1 MEHNFSS
8 QIVYRYKNTLMEDT
22 QIEQASFPLSDS
34 EEQRKIAE
42 GADALLNLA
51 GISTRK
57 RAQSTVLYP
66 PGKIKE
72 NCIIISVGLLE
83 NLGVLFI

>member
-1 MEHNFSS
+1 
-8 QIVYRYKNTLMEDT
+8 VEDT
-22 QIEQASFPLSDS
+22 QIEQASLPVSDS

-66 PGKIKE
+66 PGKINE
-72 NCIIISVGLLE
+72 NYIIIV
-83 NLGVLFI
+83 I